1 MLLFL
6 PASVLPLAAGGKPR
20 DIGASGHKHGAGSAP
35 QKQGPWC
42 LSAGPYSS
50 SMEKHRE
57 RPDSPSAQEGCFS
70 LANKN
75 CFRCP
80 ELLCPL
86 SGAGVR
92 PLRRLPGPLRS
103 NGAFVSRLCLFLPSF
118 LHTWPFSALVG
129 SRCPPSVDDGS
140 SAAARV
146 KMVVSGLHNGSG

>member
-1 MLLFL
+1 MEQGAHRRSRVPGACQRGLILH
-6 PASVLPLAAGGKPR
+6 PWKNTVKGPTPHRPR
-20 DIGASGHKHGAGSAP
+20 
-35 QKQGPWC
+35 
-42 LSAGPYSS
+42 
-50 SMEKHRE
+50 
-57 RPDSPSAQEGCFS
+57 GCFS

-92 PLRRLPGPLRS
+92 PLRRFPGPPRS
-103 NGAFVSRLCLFLPSF
+103 NGAFVPRLCLFLPSF

-146 KMVVSGLHNGSG
+146 KMVVSCLHNGSG